1 MGKRI
6 YLSFIRK
13 RGNFILMLIFSC
25 VFILVLISIAVH
37 KGAVLGISE
46 IEKTYGSSFHLVQTR
61 DSNNASL
68 WEERNF
74 GGGLSLRVYIGP
86 YITMNMAEMVANLE
100 GIEHWEPYLDTR
112 VRPYK
117 YTLIPGYN
125 AWARQYITDY
135 PESNLAKS
143 WTNLNE
149 MANQSRRSITYEYP
163 VRDSMYY
170 SEFLNGSFILKEGRH
185 IRPDDS
191 HVAIISKTFADLN
204 HLNIGD
210 TLVIDTDSLLVRAEY
225 PSVSL
230 GAIEVKIVGLFEMS
244 YKQIIT
250 DYTEEM
256 DIMENWLIV
265 DMQTGMDTKEIYGEE
280 GDQWSSALFYVDN
293 PSRIEEVME
302 RVRDCNEIDWRY
314 FYLKKDDTLYSE
326 AIVPLNTMRIMM
338 AVILLIII
346 VTGLVLV
353 VLFISHAVKRRKRES
368 GILMALGI
376 PVKEIRNQIILEY
389 LLIGLASVILAAGV
403 SRYAAP
409 MAGNQLLNALAGDSK
424 QEAYTQEEIEA
435 AIAQGNMQKA
445 AEMAQF
451 HPSTVSA
458 PDSLNIQIE
467 LWQILVVGATGLVLI
482 GYSVNRIVQKTL
494 KLSPRKVLS
503 MIE

>member
-1 MGKRI
+1 
-6 YLSFIRK
+6 
-13 RGNFILMLIFSC
+13 
-25 VFILVLISIAVH
+25 
-37 KGAVLGISE
+37 
-46 IEKTYGSSFHLVQTR
+46 
-61 DSNNASL
+61 
-68 WEERNF
+68 
-74 GGGLSLRVYIGP
+74 
-86 YITMNMAEMVANLE
+86 
-100 GIEHWEPYLDTR
+100 
-112 VRPYK
+112 
-117 YTLIPGYN
+117 
-125 AWARQYITDY
+125 
-135 PESNLAKS
+135 
-143 WTNLNE
+143 
-149 MANQSRRSITYEYP
+149 
-163 VRDSMYY
+163 
-170 SEFLNGSFILKEGRH
+170 
-185 IRPDDS
+185 
-191 HVAIISKTFADLN
+191 
-204 HLNIGD
+204 
-210 TLVIDTDSLLVRAEY
+210 
-225 PSVSL
+225 
-230 GAIEVKIVGLFEMS
+230 
-244 YKQIIT
+244 
-250 DYTEEM
+250 
-256 DIMENWLIV
+256 
-265 DMQTGMDTKEIYGEE
+265 
-280 GDQWSSALFYVDN
+280 
-293 PSRIEEVME
+293 ME

-389 LLIGLASVILAAGV
+389 LLIGLVSVILAAGV
-403 SRYAAP
+403 SCYAAP

-467 LWQILVVGATGLVLI
+467 LWQILVVGATGLVII